1 MSARPP
7 ARRGFGLLWLG
18 EGVSLLGTATSR
30 LLLPLLAITTLHVG
44 ATGLGLL
51 TATTWLPW
59 LIIGLPAGAW
69 ADGWSARRTMLA
81 ADLVSAAAL
90 GSIPIAAALHVLTL
104 AQLYGAAAVSGT
116 ATVFFRAAYP
126 RLIGVVVAPERS
138 LAANARL
145 TGTDEL
151 TKVAGPGLAGVLA
164 QTLSAATGVIVD
176 AVSYLVSAGCLCRIK
191 HDSPGTRQL
200 HEPLRSRIR
209 IGMRFVVR
217 DRYLRWFA
225 VLGGISN
232 FGLTGLET
240 LLVLFLVRDAGL
252 APGAVGAVFMAG
264 STGGVVGAALAD
276 RAARWLGTARATV
289 VFQLGAVIVV
299 LVPFGGA
306 GLALAPIVLAQV
318 GVAGCVVGLN
328 VIRAGWRLRY
338 VPPAL
343 MGRVVTSTQLVNFG
357 TMPLAGVAASW
368 LGSSFGLRAGIAVLA
383 VVHAVGCLAILA
395 SPIRRLRD
403 LPEAGDAIGVRNA
416 DRAASEG
423 SDLLVPDRLAGVQ

>member
-1 MSARPP
+1 VTPARPG
-7 ARRGFGLLWLG
+7 RRSFGLLWFG
-18 EGVSLLGTATSR
+18 EGVSLLGTATSG
-30 LLLPLLAITTLHVG
+30 LLLPLVAISTLHVG

-69 ADGWSARRTMLA
+69 VDGWSARRTMLA
-81 ADLVSAAAL
+81 ADLVAAAAM
-90 GSIPIAAALHVLTL
+90 GSVPTAAALHVLTMT
-104 AQLYGAAAVSGT
+104 QLYAAAAVTGS

-126 RLIGVVVAPERS
+126 RLLGVVVAPERY

-164 QTLSAATGVIVD
+164 QAGSAAAGVIVD
-176 AVSYLVSAGCLCRIK
+176 AASYVVSACCLSRIK
-191 HDSPGTRQL
+191 LDSAGAVVR
-200 HEPLRSRIR
+200 HEPLRTRIR
-209 IGMRFVVR
+209 IGMRFVTG

-225 VLGGISN
+225 AIGGISN

-252 APGAVGAVFMAG
+252 APGAVGAVFMVG
-264 STGGVVGAALAD
+264 SVGGVLGAAVAD
-276 RAARWLGTARATV
+276 RVARRFGTGRATV
-289 VFQLGAVIVV
+289 AFQLGALSV
-299 LVPFGGA
+299 LLTPFGGRGA
-306 GLALAPIVLAQV
+306 ALVPIVAAQV
-318 GVAGCVVGLN
+318 AVAGCVVGLN
-328 VIRAGWRLRY
+328 VIRADWRLRY
-338 VPPAL
+338 IPQEL

-368 LGSSFGLRAGIAVLA
+368 LGSSCGLRTGIAVLA
-383 VVHAVGCLAILA
+383 GVHAAGCLAILA

-403 LPEAGDAIGVRNA
+403 LPEPLDMSRRGPAERPGLAAPVAG
-416 DRAASEG
+416 
-423 SDLLVPDRLAGVQ
+423 

>member
-1 MSARPP
+1 MKAGISAG
-7 ARRGFGLLWLG
+7 RGFGLLWFG
-18 EGVSLLGTATSR
+18 EGVSLLGTATSS
-30 LLLPLLAITTLHVG
+30 LLLPLLAISTLHVG

-69 ADGWSARRTMLA
+69 TDGWSARRTMLA
-81 ADLVSAAAL
+81 ADLVSAVAM
-90 GSIPIAAALHVLTL
+90 GSIPIAAALHLLTL
-104 AQLYGAAAVSGT
+104 AQLYAVAATTGSA
-116 ATVFFRAAYP
+116 AVFFRATYP
-126 RLIGVVVAPERS
+126 RLIGVVVAPEQY

-164 QTLSAATGVIVD
+164 QTLSAAAGVVVD
-176 AVSYLVSAGCLCRIK
+176 ALSYLVSAGCLSRIK
-191 HDSPGTRQL
+191 LDSPGTPQR
-200 HEPLRSRIR
+200 HEPLRTRIR

-225 VLGGISN
+225 VIGGVSN

-264 STGGVVGAALAD
+264 STGGVLGAAIAD
-276 RAARWLGTARATV
+276 RAARRLGTARATV
-289 VFQLGAVIVV
+289 AFELGAIIVL

-306 GLALAPIVLAQV
+306 GLALAPIVAAQI

-338 VPPAL
+338 IPPAL
-343 MGRVVTSTQLVNFG
+343 MGRVITSTQLVNFG

-368 LGSSFGLRAGIAVLA
+368 LGSSFGLRVGIAVLA
-383 VVHAVGCLAILA
+383 AIHAAGCLAILA
-395 SPIRRLRD
+395 SPVRRLRD
-403 LPEAGDAIGVRNA
+403 LPV
-416 DRAASEG
+416 AAAAPAERE
-423 SDLLVPDRLAGVQ
+423 PAAAH

>member
-1 MSARPP
+1 MRTGP
-7 ARRGFGLLWLG
+7 AFRLLWFG
-18 EGVSLLGTATSR
+18 EGVSLLGTATSS
-30 LLLPLLAITTLHVG
+30 LLLPLLAISTLHVG

-69 ADGWSARRTMLA
+69 VDGWSARRTMLT
-81 ADLVSAAAL
+81 ADIVSAAAM
-90 GSIPIAAALHVLTL
+90 GSIPVAAAAHALTL
-104 AQLYGAAAVSGT
+104 AHLYAVAAVTGS

-126 RLIGVVVAPERS
+126 RLLGVVVPPEQY

-151 TKVAGPGLAGVLA
+151 TKVGGPGLAGVLA
-164 QTLSAATGVIVD
+164 QALSAATGVIVD
-176 AVSYLVSAGCLCRIK
+176 AVSYLVSACCLLRIK
-191 HDSPGTRQL
+191 LDSPGTSQR

-209 IGMRFVVR
+209 IGMRFVAR
-217 DRYLRWFA
+217 DRYVRWLA
-225 VLGGISN
+225 VIGGISN

-264 STGGVVGAALAD
+264 SIGGVIGAAITD
-276 RAARWLGTARATV
+276 RVARRLGTARATIA
-289 VFQLGAVIVV
+289 FQLGAMIVV
-299 LVPFGGA
+299 LAPFGGA
-306 GLALAPIVLAQV
+306 GLALAPIVIAEV

-338 VPPAL
+338 VPAAL

-357 TMPLAGVAASW
+357 TMPLAGLAASW
-368 LGSSFGLRAGIAVLA
+368 FGSSFGLRAGIAVLA
-383 VVHAVGCLAILA
+383 AVHAAGCLAILA
-395 SPIRRLRD
+395 SPIRHLRD
-403 LPEAGDAIGVRNA
+403 LPEAAAAADAGEPI
-416 DRAASEG
+416 G
-423 SDLLVPDRLAGVQ
+423 SDGRVALAAR